1 MTTIATFKY
10 VLIYIFAI
18 PDEGH
23 KGMLKIGQ
31 TTVDAKF
38 GEWLEP
44 NCEELNNAAKKRI
57 DEEVVTAAVPYQLL
71 HTEIAYYKQ
80 GEDFMVFNDK
90 RVHAVLEASGYS
102 KATFPSMNSQPQEW
116 YHVDLDTAIKAI
128 HAVKEGRQSLNPED
142 HKKAEP
148 TPKPKIIFRDE
159 QNDAIN
165 RTLTRFQQKGK
176 MLWHAKMRFGKT
188 LCTLEVL
195 RKMNPKRALI
205 ITHRPTVRDGWFKDF
220 GLLPFGPNWYYS
232 FHHIGEGQQ
241 FDPTREKPLKVAE
254 ELVQKSDAHFI
265 YFASIQDLRGSWGKD
280 DAYTKNKDVFATPW
294 DILIVDEAHEGTRT
308 ELGQRVITS
317 IQKSNPEIRT
327 LYLSGTP
334 YNMLADFSQEE
345 IYSWTYEMEQQAKAD
360 WENNHPAE
368 PNPYADL
375 PRLEVHT
382 YKLDEFADYQ
392 PDQNNDYFN
401 FAEFFR
407 VEDEKFIHEDDV
419 KRFLDLLCDQSKPE
433 TCYPYSTEAFR
444 YSLSHTLWVVPGV
457 KAAAAL
463 SKMIQK
469 HPVLKEY
476 TVVNVAGEG
485 DELAKDDIDAKKQEK
500 LEKDALRKVQTAIAT
515 SPKTIT
521 LSCGRLTTGVSI
533 PEWSGVFMLCG
544 GEVISAAFY
553 LQTIFRAQTATRRN
567 VMPKKSVCYAFDFA
581 PDRILMVINDM
592 VHHQSHHSSQAANI
606 EGIPMT
612 EAATERAYEDVL
624 RFYAIIAH
632 EGSRERNYDTVTL
645 MQSIGRAYADH
656 VMRRGFRDKRMFVD
670 LGKLT
675 DDQRKAIQE
684 VGLKMQKAGHVL
696 DDPSGSGTITLSS
709 TFPKD
714 KDPKG
719 KGEKKNGKEKGNKAP
734 SSTPRGSKKDDPAR
748 QALAVLTNIYVR
760 MPMLVFGA
768 DIPQDEDITL
778 RRLLEIV
785 DDESLEVFMPK
796 GVGRKELES
805 LLKAGV
811 LNEEIFA
818 SASKMV
824 RQRTIEADS
833 LSVTERTKAI
843 AEMIANF
850 RFPDKETVLTPWR
863 VVNMH
868 LSDTIGGYDFFDT
881 ATHRVHL
888 EEPKLISQEG
898 VTENWLN
905 APDLKVLEIN
915 SKSGLYPLWLTYTI
929 FRHFKDH
936 SLFPLDTQEENYH
949 LWRKVVARN
958 VYVLCK
964 SEMSAMITRR
974 VLLGYQSGQHHVRSW
989 YDTKDLIEDVKKN
1002 PSHVVT
1008 CLRGGYNFW
1017 DTNPNDMKTQVK
1029 KDLKFT
1035 AIVGNPPYQIMD
1047 GGAGASA
1054 KPIYQEFVV
1063 LAKKLE
1069 PPYISMIMPSRWLSG
1084 GRGLKE
1090 FREDMLRDSH
1100 MSVLHD
1106 YTQAR
1111 DCFPNV
1117 EIKGGICYF
1126 LWASKNIGPCLIYN
1140 HHGAMVESSKR
1151 DLLSG
1156 DNTTFV
1162 RTKIQSSILGKVQA
1176 KGESNL
1182 SQQIKAG
1189 RFFGFHT
1196 KLDWDGEN
1204 GQLQTADGK
1213 STFPVK
1219 HEKENTFTVKVYVHG
1234 GECWIEPSN
1243 VTRNFEYVGKFK
1255 ILLPRSGNPNSIII
1269 GNPRIAEPGS
1279 CSSNTFAVWLPQ
1291 FGLNSQKEAE
1301 RAVKYCKTK
1310 FFRVLVL
1317 TKSFTQMLSPAAYE
1331 FVPVQDFASNEDIDW
1346 SKSVREIDRQLYQ
1359 KYGLND
1365 EEVAFIEKMIK
1376 EM

>member
-57 DEEVVTAAVPYQLL
+57 DEEVVTAAVPYELL
-71 HTEIAYYKQ
+71 HTEIAYYKE
-80 GEDFMVFNDK
+80 GENYMVFNDK
-90 RVHAVLEASGYS
+90 RVHAVLEASGYT
-102 KATFPSMNSQPQEW
+102 KAIFPSMNSQPQEW
-116 YHVDLDTAIKAI
+116 YHVDLETAKKAIK
-128 HAVKEGRQSLNPED
+128 AVKEGRESLDPED
-142 HKKAEP
+142 HKKV
-148 TPKPKIIFRDE
+148 TPVTKPQIVFRDE

-165 RTLTRFQQKGK
+165 LTLNRFQQKGK

-188 LCTLEVL
+188 LCTLEVI
-195 RKMNPKRALI
+195 RKMAPKRTLI

-220 GLLPFGPNWYYS
+220 GLLPFNPNWYYS
-232 FHHIGEGQQ
+232 FHHKEDGQP
-241 FDPTREKPLKVAE
+241 FDQARVKPLKVAE
-254 ELVQKSDAHFI
+254 ELVTKGDAHYI

-280 DAYTKNKDVFATPW
+280 GSYTKNKDVFTTPW

-308 ELGQRVITS
+308 DLGRRVISS
-317 IQKSNPEIRT
+317 IQATNPDIRT

-334 YNMLADFSQEE
+334 YNMLSDFSQDE

-360 WENNHPAE
+360 WEVNHPTE

-382 YKLDEFADYQ
+382 YQLDEFADYK

-407 VEDEKFIHEDDV
+407 VEDDQFVHGDDV
-419 KRFLDLLCDQSKPE
+419 KRFLNLLCDESKPE
-433 TCYPYSTEAFR
+433 TCYPYSNEAFR

-463 SKMIQK
+463 SKLIQS
-469 HPVLKEY
+469 HPVLSEY
-476 TVVNVAGEG
+476 QVVNVAGEG
-485 DELAKDDIDAKKQEK
+485 DQLAQEDIDAKKQEK
-500 LEKDALRKVQTAIAT
+500 LEKDALRKVQTAIA
-515 SPKTIT
+515 SFPKTIT

-544 GEVISAAFY
+544 GEVISASFY

-567 VMPKKSVCYAFDFA
+567 VLPKKAVCYAFDFA

-592 VHHQSHHSSQAANI
+592 VHHQIHPSQEASI
-606 EGIPMT
+606 DGIPMT
-612 EAATERAYEDVL
+612 EATTEATTEKAYADVL

-632 EGSRERNYDTVTL
+632 EGSRERQYDTVTL

-670 LGKLT
+670 LGTLT

-684 VGLKMQKAGHVL
+684 VGMKMQKAGHVL

-714 KDPKG
+714 KGNTG
-719 KGEKKNGKEKGNKAP
+719 KGTPSGKGVQGKKTP
-734 SSTPRGSKKDDPAR
+734 STPKPRSKKDDPAR

-768 DIPQDEDITL
+768 DIPQDEKITL

-805 LLKAGV
+805 LLDAGV

-818 SASKMV
+818 SAAKMV

-833 LSVTERTKAI
+833 LPVTERTKAI

-868 LSDTIGGYDFFDT
+868 MSDTIGGYDFFDT

-888 EEPKLISQEG
+888 EEPQLVAQEG
-898 VTENWLN
+898 VTDNWLN
-905 APDLKVLEIN
+905 TPDLKVLEIN

-929 FRHFKDH
+929 FRHSKEA
-936 SLFPLDTQEENYH
+936 SLFPEEDQAAEYE
-949 LWRKVVARN
+949 LWRKVVAQN

-964 SEMSAMITRR
+964 SEMAAMITRR
-974 VLLGYQSGQHHVRSW
+974 VLLGYQVGTHHVRSW
-989 YDTKDLIEDVKKN
+989 YDTKDLIEDVKKK

-1017 DTNPNDMKTQVK
+1017 DNNPNDMSKQGKK
-1029 KDLKFT
+1029 KDLKFA
-1035 AIVGNPPYQIMD
+1035 AIVGNPPYQT
-1047 GGAGASA
+1047 ASNDTRDTSRDT
-1054 KPIYQEFVV
+1054 PVYNLFVDV
-1063 LAKKLE
+1063 CKQLVPK
-1069 PPYISMIMPSRWLSG
+1069 YITLITPSRWMASG
-1084 GRGLKE
+1084 LGLTK
-1090 FREDMLRDSH
+1090 FREDMLGDKKIQNLFDYPSSRD
-1100 MSVLHD
+1100 L
-1106 YTQAR
+1106 
-1111 DCFPNV
+1111 FPAV
-1117 EIKGGICYF
+1117 EIKGGVSYF
-1126 LWASKNIGPCLIYN
+1126 LRNEN
-1140 HHGAMVESSKR
+1140 HKGLCSVVSTRGIIRGEAVMR
-1151 DLLSG
+1151 DLG
-1156 DNTTFV
+1156 EFDVFV
-1162 RTKIQSSILGKVQA
+1162 RNSQSVGILRKVLA
-1176 KGESNL
+1176 KKGESSMMDCL
-1182 SQQIKAG
+1182 SVDKEFGWTSNFDDFDKDAG
-1189 RFFGFHT
+1189 AKEIPLYYNRQSKRLVGSINREKVTKSAHLIDTFKVMIPQAGSDGGAKIPDGVLSTCFLAPNPSVCTQTYLFLYTDSQETAKNMEQYVKTRFFRFLISLRKITQHAT
-1196 KLDWDGEN
+1196 R
-1204 GQLQTADGK
+1204 
-1213 STFPVK
+1213 ST
-1219 HEKENTFTVKVYVHG
+1219 YA
-1234 GECWIEPSN
+1234 WI
-1243 VTRNFEYVGKFK
+1243 
-1255 ILLPRSGNPNSIII
+1255 
-1269 GNPRIAEPGS
+1269 
-1279 CSSNTFAVWLPQ
+1279 
-1291 FGLNSQKEAE
+1291 
-1301 RAVKYCKTK
+1301 
-1310 FFRVLVL
+1310 
-1317 TKSFTQMLSPAAYE
+1317 
-1331 FVPVQDFASNEDIDW
+1331 PVQDFGENSDIDW
-1346 SKSVREIDRQLYQ
+1346 GKSVGEIDKQLYT
-1359 KYGLND
+1359 KYGLSE
-1365 EEVAFIEKMIK
+1365 EEVAFIEAMIK